1 MKLPKLNL
9 SKVAKNMQH
18 TLGKYSPQILTGI
31 GVAGMITTVV
41 LAVKATPKALELIE
55 DKKEE
60 LDAGKLTVVDT
71 VKTAWKPYIP
81 AAVTGILSTVC
92 IIGGNAVGTRRTAAL
107 AAAYKISETALHE
120 YKDAVVETIGEEKA
134 KEVKEKVAQNK
145 LDKNPVVEK
154 QIIVTNKG
162 TFLCYDSLSGR
173 YFQSD
178 METIRKA
185 QNDIND
191 YLFSEDYASLN
202 MFYDFLGLEH
212 TRLGAELGWKIDSGT
227 LQIEFDSTLA
237 SDKSQGIA
245 PGTPCLVLDYNVAP
259 KYEFDKM
266 SY

>member
-60 LDAGKLTVVDT
+60 LDTDKLTAVDT

-81 AAVTGILSTVC
+81 AAITGVLSTIC

-120 YKDAVVETIGEEKA
+120 YKDAIVETVGEEKV

-178 METIRKA
+178 IETIRKA

>member
-60 LDAGKLTVVDT
+60 LDADKLTMVDT
-71 VKTAWKPYIP
+71 VKAAWKPYVP
-81 AAVTGILSTVC
+81 AAVTGVLSTVC

-120 YKDAVVETIGEEKA
+120 YKDAIVETVGEEKA

-178 METIRKA
+178 IEAIRKA

>member
-41 LAVKATPKALELIE
+41 LAVRATPKALELIE

-71 VKTAWKPYIP
+71 VKTAWKPYVP
-81 AAVTGILSTVC
+81 AVVTGVLSTVC

-120 YKDAVVETIGEEKA
+120 YKDAIVETVGEEKA
-134 KEVKEKVAQNK
+134 KEVKEKIAQNK

-178 METIRKA
+178 IETIRKA

-237 SDKSQGIA
+237 SDKSQGIT

>member
-134 KEVKEKVAQNK
+134 KEVKEKVVQNK

>member
-41 LAVKATPKALELIE
+41 LAVRATPKALELIE

-71 VKTAWKPYIP
+71 VKTAWKPYVP
-81 AAVTGILSTVC
+81 AVVTGVLSTVC

-120 YKDAVVETIGEEKA
+120 YKDAIVETVGEEKA
-134 KEVKEKVAQNK
+134 KEVKEKIAQNK

-178 METIRKA
+178 IETIRKA

>member
-1 MKLPKLNL
+1 MKLPKLTL

-60 LDAGKLTVVDT
+60 LDTGKLTVVDT
-71 VKTAWKPYIP
+71 VKTAWKPYVP
-81 AAVTGILSTVC
+81 AVVTGVLSTVC

-120 YKDAVVETIGEEKA
+120 YKDAVVETIGEEKS

-178 METIRKA
+178 IETIRKA

>member
-60 LDAGKLTVVDT
+60 LDADKLTIVDT
-71 VKTAWKPYIP
+71 VKAAWKPYVP
-81 AAVTGILSTVC
+81 AAVTGVLSTVC

-120 YKDAVVETIGEEKA
+120 YKDAIVETVGEEKA
-134 KEVKEKVAQNK
+134 KEVKEKVIQNK

-162 TFLCYDSLSGR
+162 AFLCYDSLSGR

-178 METIRKA
+178 IETIRKA

>member
-1 MKLPKLNL
+1 MNKPNL
-9 SKVAKNMQH
+9 SKIVRSVQY
-18 TLGKYSPQILTGI
+18 TLGKYTPQILTGI
-31 GVAGMITTVV
+31 GVAGMVTTVV
-41 LAVKATPKALELIE
+41 LAVKATPKALTLIE

-60 LDAGKLTVVDT
+60 LDTDKLTVVDT
-71 VKTAWKPYIP
+71 VKAAWKPYIP
-81 AAVTGILSTVC
+81 AVATGILSTVC

-120 YKDAVVETIGEEKA
+120 YKDAIVETVGEEKA
-134 KEVKEKVAQNK
+134 KEVKEKIAQNK

-178 METIRKA
+178 IETIRKA

>member
-31 GVAGMITTVV
+31 GIAGMITTVV

-71 VKTAWKPYIP
+71 VKTAWKPYVP
-81 AAVTGILSTVC
+81 AVVTGVLSTVC

-120 YKDAVVETIGEEKA
+120 YKDAVVETIGEEKS

-178 METIRKA
+178 IETIRKA

>member
-1 MKLPKLNL
+1 MNKLEVFMKKHSSMLL
-9 SKVAKNMQH
+9 SVA
-18 TLGKYSPQILTGI
+18 SGI
-31 GVAGMITTVV
+31 GLVTTTV
-41 LAVKATPKALELIE
+41 LAIKATPKALELIE
-55 DKKEE
+55 DRKEE

-71 VKTAWKPYIP
+71 VKVAWKPYVP
-81 AAVTGILSTVC
+81 AVVTGVLSTVC

-120 YKDAVVETIGEEKA
+120 YKDAIVETVGEEKA
-134 KEVKEKVAQNK
+134 KEIKEKVAQNK

-178 METIRKA
+178 IETIRKA

>member
-60 LDAGKLTVVDT
+60 LDADKLTIVDT
-71 VKTAWKPYIP
+71 VKAAWKPYVP
-81 AAVTGILSTVC
+81 AAVTGVLSTVC

-120 YKDAVVETIGEEKA
+120 YTDAIVETVGEEKA
-134 KEVKEKVAQNK
+134 EEVKEKVAQNK

-178 METIRKA
+178 IETIRKA

>member
-71 VKTAWKPYIP
+71 VKTAWKPYVP
-81 AAVTGILSTVC
+81 AVVTGVLSTVC

-178 METIRKA
+178 IETIRKA

>member
-31 GVAGMITTVV
+31 GVAGMITTIV

-81 AAVTGILSTVC
+81 AVVTGVLSTVC

-120 YKDAVVETIGEEKA
+120 YKDAVVETIGEETA

-178 METIRKA
+178 IETIRKA

-245 PGTPCLVLDYNVAP
+245 PGTPGLVLDYNVAP

>member
-18 TLGKYSPQILTGI
+18 TLGRYSPQILTGI

-71 VKTAWKPYIP
+71 VKAAWKPYVP
-81 AAVTGILSTVC
+81 AVVTGVLSTVC

-134 KEVKEKVAQNK
+134 KEIKEKVAQNK

>member
-18 TLGKYSPQILTGI
+18 TLGKYSTQILTGI

-60 LDAGKLTVVDT
+60 LDTDKLTVVDT
-71 VKTAWKPYIP
+71 IKVAWKPYIP
-81 AAVTGILSTVC
+81 AVATGVLSTVC

-120 YKDAVVETIGEEKA
+120 YKDAIVETVGEEKA
-134 KEVKEKVAQNK
+134 KEVKEKVIQNK

-178 METIRKA
+178 IEAIRKA

>member
-60 LDAGKLTVVDT
+60 LDADKLTIVDT
-71 VKTAWKPYIP
+71 VKAAWKPYVP
-81 AAVTGILSTVC
+81 AAVTGVLSTVC

-120 YKDAVVETIGEEKA
+120 YKDAIVETVGEEKA
-134 KEVKEKVAQNK
+134 KEVKEKVIQNK

-178 METIRKA
+178 IETIRKA